1 MRDMTVVERRGF
13 TLVELLVVIAIIG
26 TLIALLLPAV
36 QNAREAARRS
46 QCMGNMRQIGLAVL
60 SHESAKRAF
69 PAGSTTEKPSLNGP
83 YYTTWTVDILPFL
96 EQAPL
101 YETWKGAKDPS
112 NPTRPPP
119 ICGGD
124 VQQAILTTRIRETR
138 VGVYVC
144 PSDTGTRTLQRP
156 DTGPEQRPWA
166 PGSYRAV
173 SGYSLGGGGSEYW
186 DDPTY
191 ASNVSE
197 QRMPTAWRG
206 AMYNYSTNPDDGNR
220 KLGPVQLRQI
230 KDGGS
235 KTLMV
240 GEYHTTT
247 YPARRSLWSYAYT
260 SYNQS
265 SGFPES
271 RTFVP
276 DYERCQRI
284 GGGGVD
290 TCKRAWGSL
299 HANGMMVFA
308 RCDGSAGVIDPN
320 IDVYVFCAGCT
331 IQGSEAQSL
340 P

>member
-1 MRDMTVVERRGF
+1 MSSRPATKRGRMAGESERLGHLRLDIGRSVRQARAVRSVCAILPKNTRQNPRRGV
-13 TLVELLVVIAIIG
+13 TIRRHTDVIGMMDTPAIIG

-69 PAGSTTEKPSLNGP
+69 PAGSTTEKPLLNGP

-96 EQAPL
+96 EQVPL

-124 VQQAILTTRIRETR
+124 LQQGILTTRIRETR

-156 DTGPEQRPWA
+156 DTGPEQRLWA

-197 QRMPTAWRG
+197 QRMPTA
-206 AMYNYSTNPDDGNR
+206 
-220 KLGPVQLRQI
+220 
-230 KDGGS
+230 
-235 KTLMV
+235 
-240 GEYHTTT
+240 
-247 YPARRSLWSYAYT
+247 
-260 SYNQS
+260 
-265 SGFPES
+265 
-271 RTFVP
+271 
-276 DYERCQRI
+276 
-284 GGGGVD
+284 
-290 TCKRAWGSL
+290 
-299 HANGMMVFA
+299 
-308 RCDGSAGVIDPN
+308 
-320 IDVYVFCAGCT
+320 
-331 IQGSEAQSL
+331 
-340 P
+340 